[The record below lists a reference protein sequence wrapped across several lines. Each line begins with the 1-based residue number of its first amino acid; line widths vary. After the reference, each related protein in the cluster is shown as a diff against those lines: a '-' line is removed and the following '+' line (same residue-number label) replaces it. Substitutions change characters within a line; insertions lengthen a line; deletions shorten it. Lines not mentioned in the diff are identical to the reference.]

1 MKSVLLLQISN
12 TVCVCVCLCGWV
24 HGWAG
29 VGGDGGGGSS
39 GGGVNRC
46 IHLN

>member
-1 MKSVLLLQISN
+1 MKSVPLLQISN